1 MLYYK
6 QKIYFK
12 ALSFLLILCLL
23 NLIGCAGTKPY
34 QVSNFFISDSINELR
49 QKRVAV
55 LPFENLTQAKQ
66 AALLVTDEFNLQLGK
81 LGKFDLVE
89 RIKIDELFKEQDFRK
104 DRIDEATAVK
114 IGKMLG
120 AQAVILGVITKYEP
134 HEQEKEVAQSQQ
146 PAPVPVVIGDKRV
159 SHKEKEEEEW
169 DWLDTVI
176 LVGAV
181 ITVVGAVYILFL
193 QPSTEV
199 GISVRMIN
207 VETGQ
212 QLWQARDTFKGNWPS
227 IKSLVKTKEE
237 RKRLR
242 KDVEFLS
249 RLLCQKLAETL
260 TN

>member
-1 MLYYK
+1 MLYDK
-6 QKIYFK
+6 QKVHFK
-12 ALSFLLILCLL
+12 PLSFFLVLSLL
-23 NLIGCAGTKPY
+23 NLTGCARTTPY
-34 QVSNFFISDSINELR
+34 RLSNFFIADSINELK
-49 QKRVAV
+49 QKRIAV
-55 LPFENLTQAKQ
+55 LPFENLTANKQ
-66 AALLVTDEFNLQLGK
+66 ASLLVTDEFNLQLGK
-81 LGKFDLVE
+81 IGKFDLVE
-89 RIKIDELFKEQDFRK
+89 RIKIDELFKEQDFPK

-120 AQAVILGVITKYEP
+120 AQAVVLGVITKYQSG
-134 HEQEKEVAQSQQ
+134 EQEKQVAQSQQ
-146 PAPVPVVIGDKRV
+146 PAPVPVVIGDRGC
-159 SHKEKEEEEW
+159 HKEEEEDEW

-176 LVGAV
+176 FVGAV
-181 ITVVGAVYILFL
+181 VTVVGAVYILFL
-193 QPSTEV
+193 QPSAEV

-242 KDVEFLS
+242 KDVDFLT

-260 TN
+260 K